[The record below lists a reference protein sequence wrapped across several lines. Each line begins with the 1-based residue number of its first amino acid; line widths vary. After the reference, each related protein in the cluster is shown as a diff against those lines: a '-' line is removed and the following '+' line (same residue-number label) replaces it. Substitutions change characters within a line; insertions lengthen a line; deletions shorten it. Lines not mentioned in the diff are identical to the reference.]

1 MATEAQILA
10 NRRNAQKS
18 IGPRS
23 RQGKAAV
30 AQNAVKHGLTAVQ
43 NVIFSES
50 KSQFQQYRLRML
62 AELVPT
68 GPMESMLAQ
77 RIVSLSWRLK
87 RIGRIQNQTID
98 ALNAPKAPS
107 PLAKLTQ
114 SLLYKGQVPPQDAP
128 STSNGSLALGRM
140 AIKDFSNARVLER
153 LLMYERRIENS
164 LYRTI
169 LELQRLHLMRK
180 LDPAGP
186 ADEETDYAAL
196 LTATPA
202 GINNE
207 RSLH

>member
-1 MATEAQILA
+1 MPRFVRSKRLLD
-10 NRRNAQKS
+10 RRCA
-18 IGPRS
+18 P
-23 RQGKAAV
+23 AV
-30 AQNAVKHGLTAVQ
+30 STDL
-43 NVIFSES
+43 
-50 KSQFQQYRLRML
+50 QQSHVGEVVEIL
-62 AELVPT
+62 AELVPV

-87 RIGRIQNQTID
+87 RIGRIQNQAID

-164 LYRTI
+164 LYKTV
-169 LELQRLHLMRK
+169 LEIQRLNIIKKMNTECEM
-180 LDPAGP
+180 PF
-186 ADEETDYAAL
+186 
-196 LTATPA
+196 
-202 GINNE
+202 NQ
-207 RSLH
+207 